1 MMGNGR
7 SHPRI
12 EVFPEYTSGMPY
24 ALTLGLDPNASQ
36 RVRSIWQLL
45 ADPTGDEGVLQ
56 QGYAPHIT
64 LAVLSDSIQGDLVM
78 DRIDGTVASWECL
91 PIVLAGIGIFPG
103 PSPVVWAAPVVTERL
118 VALHRTLHAL
128 LGQSNVHPHYLP
140 GAWMPHVTLS
150 QPTSISLVRVVKEAL
165 SAWRGPIEGE
175 ANRVEFV
182 QFHPV
187 KLLRSRRLRPPS

>member
-1 MMGNGR
+1 
-7 SHPRI
+7 
-12 EVFPEYTSGMPY
+12 MPY
-24 ALTLGLDPNASQ
+24 AVTLGLDSNASQ
-36 RVRSIWQLL
+36 QVRSIWQRL
-45 ADPTGDEGVLQ
+45 ADQTGDEGVLQ
-56 QGYAPHIT
+56 RGYGPHIT
-64 LAVLSDSIQGDLVM
+64 LAVLPDSIQADLV
-78 DRIDGTVASWECL
+78 DTIEATVASWECL
-91 PIVLAGIGIFPG
+91 PIVLAAIGIFPG

-128 LGQSNVHPHYLP
+128 FGQSNVHPHYLP

-150 QPTSISLVRVVKEAL
+150 QPTSASLARVVKEAL

-187 KLLRSRRLRPPS
+187 ILLRSRSLRPPS

>member
-1 MMGNGR
+1 MTGNGR
-7 SHPRI
+7 SNPRE

-36 RVRSIWQLL
+36 QVRSIWQLL
-45 ADPTGDEGVLQ
+45 ADQTGDEGVLQ
-56 QGYAPHIT
+56 RGYGPHIT
-64 LAVLSDSIQGDLVM
+64 LTVLHDSLPADLVM

-118 VALHRTLHAL
+118 VALPARSAWP
-128 LGQSNVHPHYLP
+128 VKRPPHYLP

-150 QPTSISLVRVVKEAL
+150 QPTSVSLVRVVKEAL

-187 KLLRSRRLRPPS
+187 KLLRSRSLRPPR